1 MAPAGRATRSRY
13 SSPAQTQAPT
23 QTQKQTE
30 PLNRSSPL
38 EPSGTKA
45 NEVAPKT
52 FMQRWLEPSVQVKAS
67 FEEVGFARHGVLE
80 TMAPLGTLPKAKL
93 LAGDAA
99 TGAQKPFLKTG
110 ASKIRDDESRP
121 SSKRSS
127 RSPAGSPPP
136 SKRPVKPYVAQSAA
150 DSAEDDY
157 EPNETTRRRRKRRAT
172 SAGTTEEGNA
182 NEDGKSSRAD
192 SEAPTEKTTR
202 SRAIATEGKQLLPH
216 APVDETMEGY
226 QRQTSAV
233 LSAAYEDENGSTGID
248 DKTTQEGGDER
259 SATPANSEAVGE
271 IGGRQPERR
280 KKRGKNEEDDEAGSN
295 NTPHAM
301 LHHQHGDDDDGAHT
315 RVAKRA
321 KTSHAGAKATTATTT
336 TTTTNSRSSSKQPAD
351 AASTNQDISDTDMA
365 TAQKLTR
372 EDSEVSISSAQSPNS
387 PPSQSPSLGRGATLA
402 GARSQ
407 DAQPMVA
414 HAKAGTNKPAST
426 TTNSPSSTTTSLP
439 TKQPEAHGTMPGRLG
454 APELFPDAARGP
466 EDAAKEEAAPSP
478 MQHDQDETVWS
489 RRREAQTVTNNYTAK
504 ESSVRK
510 GLKADRPSTPV
521 RKTRK
526 TRQSLGAP
534 TSTRATRSAVKRNG
548 DEDGDRATS
557 LAPSIAAEESSLSES
572 RAVTP
577 TKKPKGS
584 GLRVKSS

>member
-30 PLNRSSPL
+30 PANRISPL

-45 NEVAPKT
+45 NEAASKT

-93 LAGDAA
+93 LAGDAV
-99 TGAQKPFLKTG
+99 TGPQKPILKSG
-110 ASKIRDDESRP
+110 VSKVRDDESRP

-136 SKRPVKPYVAQSAA
+136 AKRPVKPFTPQAAA
-150 DSAEDDY
+150 DSADDDY
-157 EPNETTRRRRKRRAT
+157 EPNETTRRRKKRRAT
-172 SAGTTEEGNA
+172 SAGTTEEGNT
-182 NEDGKSSRAD
+182 NQDGNSSRAN
-192 SEAPTEKTTR
+192 SEAPSEKTLR
-202 SRAIATEGKQLLPH
+202 SRAIAAEGRRLLD
-216 APVDETMEGY
+216 APVDVTMEGY
-226 QRQTSAV
+226 QRQSSLA
-233 LSAAYEDENGSTGID
+233 LSTTYDDETRSTGIEEKATAD
-248 DKTTQEGGDER
+248 FKQEGGEA
-259 SATPANSEAVGE
+259 ATPADSNAAGE
-271 IGGRQPERR
+271 ENTKQTERS
-280 KKRGKNEEDDEAGSN
+280 KKRCKNEDEEASISS
-295 NTPHAM
+295 TPDAK
-301 LHHQHGDDDDGAHT
+301 LYHGDDDGAHT

-321 KTSHAGAKATTATTT
+321 KTSHAGAKPTTT
-336 TTTTNSRSSSKQPAD
+336 SNSTRGSCTRSNADAGDAADTEDMATSQKPARD
-351 AASTNQDISDTDMA
+351 DSQGSAASTQNPARQ
-365 TAQKLTR
+365 
-372 EDSEVSISSAQSPNS
+372 
-387 PPSQSPSLGRGATLA
+387 PSQSPSLGRGATLP
-402 GARSQ
+402 
-407 DAQPMVA
+407 AQPMVA
-414 HAKAGTNKPAST
+414 DAKASTNKLAST
-426 TTNSPSSTTTSLP
+426 TSNSPSSTTTSFP
-439 TKQPEAHGTMPGRLG
+439 NQQQEAHGTMPGRLE
-454 APELFPDAARGP
+454 APELLADAARGS
-466 EDAAKEEAAPSP
+466 EDTANQESAPSP
-478 MQHDQDETVWS
+478 MQHDQDESVWN

-504 ESSVRK
+504 DSSVRK

-534 TSTRATRSAVKRNG
+534 TSTRATRSAVKRSG
-548 DEDGDRATS
+548 DEDGDRAASVAAS
-557 LAPSIAAEESSLSES
+557 LAGGEGSSLSES